1 MIYLIAGGLC
11 AYYGIASGLGA
22 VTLLRPLLDA
32 ISPLPPASVAML
44 CTMAALCASLV
55 SAFFALGQPIPLP
68 QEDLLLLAV
77 GAALGG
83 ILGDLAANRF
93 FAVMPASACTLLQ
106 NALLLTLI
114 ALPQLYF
121 TRLSRTLM
129 PLALPRTLGFPVA
142 LTVGLLGSFLAFGAE
157 PLTLMLFFLL
167 FDAEDG
173 ESAFAALTITL
184 FSMAGKLLM
193 TLIRARCALPDA
205 ATLLWLLPGAILGAL
220 LTMLPPIQRLLPRRA
235 GDVLLRLSL
244 FTSLLNMAA
253 SSFG

>member
-1 MIYLIAGGLC
+1 MIYLIASGLC
-11 AYYGIASGLGA
+11 AYAGIASGLGA

-55 SAFFALGQPIPLP
+55 SAFFALSQPVPLP
-68 QEDLLLLAV
+68 VEDLVLLAV

-93 FAVMPASACTLLQ
+93 YAVMPASACTLLQ
-106 NALLLTLI
+106 NALLLTLV
-114 ALPQLYF
+114 ALPMLYF
-121 TRLSRTLM
+121 SRLSRTLL
-129 PLALPRTLGFPVA
+129 PLALPHTLGFAVA
-142 LTVGLLGSFLAFGAE
+142 LVVGLLGSFLAFGAE
-157 PLTLMLFFLL
+157 PLSLMLFFLL

-173 ESAFAALTITL
+173 ESAFAALTIAL
-184 FSMAGKLLM
+184 FSMAGKLL
-193 TLIRARCALPDA
+193 TLLIRARFALPDA
-205 ATLLWLLPGAILGAL
+205 GALIWLLPGAVLGAVL
-220 LTMLPPIQRLLPRRA
+220 AMLPPLQQLLPRRA
-235 GDVLLRLSL
+235 GDILLRLSL

>member
-93 FAVMPASACTLLQ
+93 FAMMPASACPLLQ

-129 PLALPRTLGFPVA
+129 PLALPRTLSFPVA

-184 FSMAGKLLM
+184 FSMAGKLLT
-193 TLIRARCALPDA
+193 TLIRARFALPDA

-220 LTMLPPIQRLLPRRA
+220 LAMLPPIQRLLPRRA